1 MGKTVEVQKV
11 LLYPQ
16 KLCVCV
22 CPLYQFSMQRNLQ
35 AIQQNRNLENVLVF
49 GSTEV
54 KRESFTQKILSR
66 NSNAIEDLCSEYNF
80 HLEIGL
86 KSNCVS
92 QGQARR
98 RCDQETRMKRAQGK
112 KYVFK
117 EQQRTRRS
125 KRSNADSS
133 NKLTIQSRVERKTQE
148 KETFAFVPSFY
159 GRQCRLITVYYL
171 SKIQL

>member
-1 MGKTVEVQKV
+1 MFSKLFPLLLLLLSRIFIARVQKAERGSRNIYLAKISKTILERRKQLKWAKPLKFRKSSYTPKNFV
-11 LLYPQ
+11 F
-16 KLCVCV
+16 V

-117 EQQRTRRS
+117 VQQRTR
-125 KRSNADSS
+125 
-133 NKLTIQSRVERKTQE
+133 IE
-148 KETFAFVPSFY
+148 
-159 GRQCRLITVYYL
+159 
-171 SKIQL
+171 KIQC